1 MALQAVFALLL
12 ETRNLISLKLISWPT
27 PSKTN
32 FLLITSYYLLIAY
45 YLQFIPAQ
53 LSGVGVPPPALKKI
67 LFTGPEMH
75 EFFKNENRFLET
87 GLQIPHP
94 FFL

>member
-1 MALQAVFALLL
+1 MTLQAVFALVL

-53 LSGVGVPPPALKKI
+53 LSGVGVPPPALKKYYLQGQRCI
-67 LFTGPEMH
+67 S
-75 EFFKNENRFLET
+75 FLKMR
-87 GLQIPHP
+87 IS
-94 FFL
+94 F